1 MNKKVLIAYFS
12 HEGEAYAGGKIVTL
26 EIGNT
31 RVAAQMMED
40 MTGADVFRIE
50 TVNPYPYKHMETV
63 TLAQE
68 EQKENARP
76 ELKENEINIESY
88 DTIILGYPTWWYTM
102 APAVLTFL
110 HTESFVDKTVI
121 PFMTNAGWP
130 GNVIKDM
137 KTACKG
143 ADIKYE
149 MEIQFDSTG
158 GSRLETPME
167 DITKWIQ
174 NVKQIINN

>member
-1 MNKKVLIAYFS
+1 MKRVLTVYYSWSNGNTERIA
-12 HEGEAYAGGKIVTL
+12 KML
-26 EIGNT
+26 QKEIGGDIVRIDT
-31 RVAAQMMED
+31 ITPYEGSYD
-40 MTGADVFRIE
+40 DV
-50 TVNPYPYKHMETV
+50 VNQG
-63 TLAQE
+63 QE
-68 EQKENARP
+68 EVQRGYEP
-76 ELKENEINIESY
+76 EIKSLGVNISDY
-88 DTIILGYPTWWYTM
+88 DVIAVGTPTWWYTM

-174 NVKQIINN
+174 NVKKIIND

>member
-1 MNKKVLIAYFS
+1 MKMKRVLTVYYSWSNGNTERIA
-12 HEGEAYAGGKIVTL
+12 KML
-26 EIGNT
+26 QKEIGGDIVRIDT
-31 RVAAQMMED
+31 ITPYEGSYD
-40 MTGADVFRIE
+40 DV
-50 TVNPYPYKHMETV
+50 VNQG
-63 TLAQE
+63 QE
-68 EQKENARP
+68 EVQRGYEP
-76 ELKENEINIESY
+76 EIKSLGVNISDY
-88 DTIILGYPTWWYTM
+88 DVIAVGTPTWWYTM

-158 GSRLETPME
+158 GSRLETSME

>member
-1 MNKKVLIAYFS
+1 MKRVLTVYYSWSNGNTERIA
-12 HEGEAYAGGKIVTL
+12 KML
-26 EIGNT
+26 QKEIGGDIVRIDT
-31 RVAAQMMED
+31 ITPYEGSYD
-40 MTGADVFRIE
+40 DV
-50 TVNPYPYKHMETV
+50 VNQG
-63 TLAQE
+63 QE
-68 EQKENARP
+68 EVQRGYEP
-76 ELKENEINIESY
+76 EIKSLGVNISDY
-88 DTIILGYPTWWYTM
+88 DVIAVGTPTWWYTM

-167 DITKWIQ
+167 DIIKWIQ
-174 NVKQIINN
+174 NVKKIIND

>member
-1 MNKKVLIAYFS
+1 MKRVLTVYYSWSNGNTERIA
-12 HEGEAYAGGKIVTL
+12 KML
-26 EIGNT
+26 QKEIGGDIVRIDT
-31 RVAAQMMED
+31 ITPYEGSYD
-40 MTGADVFRIE
+40 DV
-50 TVNPYPYKHMETV
+50 VNQG
-63 TLAQE
+63 QE
-68 EQKENARP
+68 EVQRGYEP
-76 ELKENEINIESY
+76 EIKSLGVNISDY
-88 DTIILGYPTWWYTM
+88 DVIAVGTPTWWYTM

-110 HTESFVDKTVI
+110 HTESFADKTVI

>member
-1 MNKKVLIAYFS
+1 MKRALTVYYSWSNGNTERIA
-12 HEGEAYAGGKIVTL
+12 KML
-26 EIGNT
+26 QKEIGGDIVRIDT
-31 RVAAQMMED
+31 ITPYEGSYD
-40 MTGADVFRIE
+40 DV
-50 TVNPYPYKHMETV
+50 VNQG
-63 TLAQE
+63 QE
-68 EQKENARP
+68 EVQRGYEP
-76 ELKENEINIESY
+76 EIKSLGVNISDY
-88 DTIILGYPTWWYTM
+88 DVIAVGTPTWWYTM

-149 MEIQFDSTG
+149 MEVQFDSTG

>member
-1 MNKKVLIAYFS
+1 MKMKRVLTVYYSWSNGNTERIA
-12 HEGEAYAGGKIVTL
+12 KML
-26 EIGNT
+26 QKEIGGDIVRIDT
-31 RVAAQMMED
+31 ITPYEGSYD
-40 MTGADVFRIE
+40 DV
-50 TVNPYPYKHMETV
+50 VNQG
-63 TLAQE
+63 QE
-68 EQKENARP
+68 EVQRGYEP
-76 ELKENEINIESY
+76 EIKSLGVNISDY
-88 DTIILGYPTWWYTM
+88 DVIAVGTPTWWYTM

-110 HTESFVDKTVI
+110 HTESFADKTVI

-149 MEIQFDSTG
+149 MQIQFDSTG

-174 NVKQIINN
+174 NVKQIIND